1 MQCCPDKEVVFM
13 NLKELKRE
21 LPYKERKGPSNTTLA
36 YIDARQVMDLLDEVV
51 GPENWQTDYKDLN
64 GKIYCGIAI
73 RTNQMENVWVWKWD
87 MGTESEY
94 EAEKGEASDAF
105 KRAAV
110 KWGIGRFL
118 YDLDTKTVSTKE
130 RLEKES
136 TVSWKTK
143 KPTEEQVKAML
154 KIASYRKDIKNVT
167 DAEAL
172 KRESSNWTAGQVS
185 DYIGNKVT
193 LDELRETIDVGD
205 EDHIEILPIGGDAK

>member
-1 MQCCPDKEVVFM
+1 M